1 MKGKVYLVGAG
12 PGDPEL
18 LTVKALKILRQ
29 ADVVFYDDLVASE
42 IVALIPP
49 QVCRQCVGKRAG
61 REGISQAEI
70 NAKLVRQA
78 GLGLTVVR
86 LKGGDPLIFGR
97 AGEELEAL
105 RQAGIE
111 VEIVPGVTSALGAAA
126 AAQIP
131 LTHRRFASAVTLLA
145 GQSAADASPADWR
158 PFVQSGATLVVYMP
172 GSDYAAVA
180 AKLRAAGI
188 DDDLPCAVIARATTA
203 EQQIHATTVAGLAY
217 TAPLPSPALL
227 VVGAVAQL
235 VESKLASGLF
245 AGALMACST
254 SS

>member
-1 MKGKVYLVGAG
+1 MNGKVYLVGAG

-18 LTVKALKILRQ
+18 LTLKALKVLGQ
-29 ADVVFYDDLVASE
+29 ADVVLYDELVSNE
-42 IVALIPP
+42 ILELIPP
-49 QVCRQCVGKRAG
+49 QVRRQSVGKRAG
-61 REGISQAEI
+61 REGISQTEI
-70 NAKLVRQA
+70 NAVLVKEA

-105 RQAGIE
+105 RRSGIE

-131 LTHRRFASAVTLLA
+131 LTHRHFASAVTLLA
-145 GQSAADASPADWR
+145 GQSAADAAPADWR
-158 PFVQSGATLVVYMP
+158 PFVQSGATLVLYMP
-172 GSDYAAVA
+172 GSDYATIA

-188 DDDLPCAVIARATTA
+188 EDDLPCAVIARATTA

-227 VVGAVAQL
+227 VVGAVAQFVATQPARAFLADTL
-235 VESKLASGLF
+235 V
-245 AGALMACST
+245 ACRT
-254 SS
+254 AN